1 MTKKNPWTQNAEPVR
16 DGKTLLPADAVN
28 TAPVVALGLLG
39 GYVTARE
46 TGIRPLGGVLLGAA
60 GLLAGRTWLAKGG
73 PAVTAGLTAL
83 YLGGFGASHPLAKKI
98 GAWPSVLA
106 VTALAAGASKALVD
120 SKAPHVA

>member
-1 MTKKNPWTQNAEPVR
+1 MPPV
-16 DGKTLLPADAVN
+16 LLPADAVN

-73 PAVTAGLTAL
+73 PAVTAALSAL
-83 YLGGFGASHPLAKKI
+83 YIGGFGASHPLAKKI

-106 VTALAAGASKALVD
+106 VTALAAGASKVLVD

>member
-1 MTKKNPWTQNAEPVR
+1 MSKKNPWTQTVEPVR

-60 GLLAGRTWLAKGG
+60 GLLAGRTWLAKAG
-73 PAVTAGLTAL
+73 PGVTAGLAAL
-83 YLGGFGASHPLAKKI
+83 YVGGFGASHPLAKKI
-98 GAWPSVLA
+98 GAWPAVLA
-106 VTALAAGASKALVD
+106 VTAAAAGASKVLVD
-120 SKAPHVA
+120 DRAPHGA